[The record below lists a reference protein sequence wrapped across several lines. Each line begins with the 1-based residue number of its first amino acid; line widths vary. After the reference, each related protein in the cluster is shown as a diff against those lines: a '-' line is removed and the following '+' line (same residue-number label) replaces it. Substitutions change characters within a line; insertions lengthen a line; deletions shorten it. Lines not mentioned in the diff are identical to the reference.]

1 MKQRLT
7 WVDATKGLLMLFVVI
22 GHYPGELEHP
32 WLTYIYWFHMPA
44 FFLLSGLFFRPVQ
57 KGQSMGQ
64 SIKKRIL
71 QLMIPYVFFV
81 SIITILRYVLA
92 FFTGNDSLDYYLNDL
107 YSIVIGGRFARGC
120 YAVIWFMTTML
131 AAYVLFMLITRYL
144 KRPLQILALA
154 ICYFIAEKES
164 SYVIDILGG
173 HADIASQTI
182 FVPWNLDVAL
192 LAVVY
197 FAIGYYCRELLKHIH
212 PIAYIFAIGIVYWA
226 MRGAWNE
233 TLDYH
238 VSMKFIRYNHMVLDL
253 VIPLACIIVLLGTIQ
268 YVTKFVRLR
277 LFEFISKHSIVI
289 MYTHISFDKLFNNF
303 FDYELFGYT
312 CVSLIPALILSWAF
326 YRFFP
331 YAAFFTGNIRAPRP
345 SFCRRKLFTIA

>member
-7 WVDATKGLLMLFVVI
+7 WVDATKGLLMLLVVI
-22 GHYPGELEHP
+22 GHYPGEMDHP

-57 KGQSMGQ
+57 RGKSMAT

-81 SIITILRYVLA
+81 LIITVLRYILA
-92 FFTGNDSLDYYLNDL
+92 LSTGNVSLDYYINDL

-131 AAYVLFMLITRYL
+131 TAYILFMLITRYL
-144 KRPLQILALA
+144 KWPFQLLVLA
-154 ICYFIAEKES
+154 ICYYIAEKES
-164 SYVIDILGG
+164 DYVIDFLGG
-173 HADIASQTI
+173 HADLASQTI
-182 FVPWNLDVAL
+182 FIPWNLDVAL

-212 PIAYIFAIGIVYWA
+212 PIAYIIATMVVVWA

-238 VSMKFIRYNHMVLDL
+238 ISMKFIRYNHMVLDL
-253 VIPLACIIVLLGTIQ
+253 VIPMACIIVLLGTIQ

-312 CVSLIPALILSWAF
+312 CFSLLPALLLSWAF
-326 YRFFP
+326 YRYFP

-345 SFCRRKLFTIA
+345 QLFKQKWWTVP

>member
-7 WVDATKGLLMLFVVI
+7 WVDATKGLLMLLVVI
-22 GHYPGELEHP
+22 GHYPGEMDHP

-44 FFLLSGLFFRPVQ
+44 FFLLSGLFFHPVQ
-57 KGQSMGQ
+57 RGKSMAA

-81 SIITILRYVLA
+81 LIITVLRYILA
-92 FFTGNDSLDYYLNDL
+92 LSTGNVSFDYYVNDL

-131 AAYVLFMLITRYL
+131 TAYILFMLITRYL
-144 KRPLQILALA
+144 KWPLQLLALA
-154 ICYFIAEKES
+154 ICYYIAEKES
-164 SYVIDILGG
+164 DYVIDFLGG
-173 HADIASQTI
+173 HADLASQTI
-182 FVPWNLDVAL
+182 FIPWNLDVAL

-197 FAIGYYCRELLKHIH
+197 FAIGYYCRALLKHIH
-212 PIAYIFAIGIVYWA
+212 PIAYIIAAMIAVWA

-253 VIPLACIIVLLGTIQ
+253 VIPMACIIVLLGTIQ

-303 FDYELFGYT
+303 FDYALFGYT
-312 CVSLIPALILSWAF
+312 CFSLLPALLLSWAF
-326 YRFFP
+326 YRYFP

-345 SFCRRKLFTIA
+345 QLFKQKWWTIA